1 MNLTSLMDLHA
12 SPHRLHERWIFI
24 NINQKLQ
31 KSKNQFFLLLTNF
44 TWILTFSQIF
54 SPELSIEIDIY
65 A

>member
-1 MNLTSLMDLHA
+1 MDLHA
-12 SPHRLHERWIFI
+12 SPHRLQERWIFV

-44 TWILTFSQIF
+44 TWISTFSQIF

>member
-1 MNLTSLMDLHA
+1 MDLHA
-12 SPHRLHERWIFI
+12 SPDRLHEKWIFV